1 VDQEESEQDEVDR
14 TKKEADSA
22 GKNPVIRRHR
32 TGLLWAKKQLRE
44 PCKTS

>member
-1 VDQEESEQDEVDR
+1 MDQEESEQDEVDR
-14 TKKEADSA
+14 TKEADSA